1 MNETV
6 ETPQKTE
13 KEAGV
18 LEKEYNLYK
27 SSLPAWADRIGQ
39 HVLIK
44 GDEVVGFYTTRDE
57 ARQAGYDRFGLVPF
71 FVSEVREKVRVYNL
85 GHVIL

>member
-6 ETPQKTE
+6 QSPPQTE
-13 KEAGV
+13 NEGKV
-18 LEKEYNLYK
+18 LEKEYLIYK

-44 GDEVVGFYTTRDE
+44 EDEVVGFYPTRGE

-71 FVSEVREKVRVYNL
+71 FVSEVREKVRIYTL